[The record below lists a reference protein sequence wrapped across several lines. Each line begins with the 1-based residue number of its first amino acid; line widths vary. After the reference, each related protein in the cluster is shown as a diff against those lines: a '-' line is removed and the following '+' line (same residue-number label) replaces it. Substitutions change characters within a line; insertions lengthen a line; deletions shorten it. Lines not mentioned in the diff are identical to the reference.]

1 MGIDQSKNKIY
12 AYDIAKKVLTR
23 GESHNE
29 EAINISIENILST
42 SYGERIFLPEFGS
55 PLMSMMF
62 ENMTPAMGDQLIS
75 EIIRSIE
82 RWEDRILIYKSRVT
96 MQLILD
102 SNMVILSI
110 PYSIIQNNMT
120 GTFKKKIVFA

>member
-12 AYDIAKKVLTR
+12 AYDLSKKVLTR
-23 GESHNE
+23 GEAHNE

-42 SYGERIFLPEFGS
+42 SYGERIFNLGFGS
-55 PLMSMMF
+55 PLASVMF
-62 ENMTPAMGDQLIS
+62 ENLNPASGNLLIS
-75 EIIRSIE
+75 KIIESIE
-82 RWEDRILIYKSRVT
+82 RWEDRIRIQRNIVT
-96 MQLILD
+96 IQVIVD
-102 SNMVILSI
+102 QNMLVLSI